1 MYNIVTKLLTLRF
14 RKYIRSVLSPRK
26 IGFVPRCSIL
36 ENISIL
42 YLLKYWTDPNKYLA
56 LFLELDIEKAFHRVN
71 FD

>member
-14 RKYIRSVLSPRK
+14 RKYICSVLSPRK
-26 IGFVPRCSIL
+26 IGFVPGCSIL

-42 YLLKYWTDPNKYLA
+42 YQLKYWTDPNKYLA
-56 LFLELDIEKAFHRVN
+56 LFLELDFEKAFHRVN